1 MLPHEWNVATYTCST
16 LSMKGTWTWWCS
28 NEEFWHKALR
38 RRAFRSDA
46 ATFEQKK
53 WIFFMPIPTIWFK
66 VKKNRL
72 EYRPYLYS
80 ANIYLFKVSKGNTR
94 KRCEIC
100 LKLTTKTLQQ
110 RRSVVFLVNFK
121 HISHL
126 FLVLLLLTLSK

>member
-1 MLPHEWNVATYTCST
+1 MF
-16 LSMKGTWTWWCS
+16 K
-28 NEEFWHKALR
+28 R
-38 RRAFRSDA
+38 RVLTQSVEKKSFSERRSYVRAEKMDLLYANTNDLIQS
-46 ATFEQKK
+46 E
-53 WIFFMPIPTIWFK
+53 
-66 VKKNRL
+66 KKNRL
-72 EYRPYLYS
+72 EYRPDLYS